1 MSLAGAEKFV
11 RDLLC
16 DVTNMSDPQ
25 SSNMRHMVND
35 VSAPSGVIS
44 NDLIVIL
51 DTVFCFG
58 LPYILIYHNYEFCR
72 KHAYFISIITF

>member
-1 MSLAGAEKFV
+1 MSLAGADKFV

-35 VSAPSGVIS
+35 ASAPSGVSS
-44 NDLIVIL
+44 NDLMVIL
-51 DTVFCFG
+51 DNVFCFG
-58 LPYILIYHNYEFCR
+58 SPYINL
-72 KHAYFISIITF
+72 S